1 MLTHLLS
8 MFKSFDEHDTRV
20 GTSSSWQIGRSEER
34 GHTKIGCLDS
44 RHTFSFG
51 SYHDPAHVGFGP
63 LGVINDDLIAPTHG
77 FPMHPHRNMEIISW
91 VTAGELTHH
100 DSTGGEGTI
109 RPGGAQVMSAG
120 RGIRHSEFNPSQ
132 AETTRLLQI
141 WIEPR
146 ESGLPPRYD
155 QKHWSASSLHNQ
167 FQLIAGPDSDGDHLP
182 IAQNVRLWIARL
194 SSGQMLSLP
203 TNNAGWLQVAT
214 GQARVGTEI
223 LHAGDALSREESGPD
238 SVTTLA
244 QSKILLFDLF

>member
-1 MLTHLLS
+1 
-8 MFKSFDEHDTRV
+8 
-20 GTSSSWQIGRSEER
+20 
-34 GHTKIGCLDS
+34 
-44 RHTFSFG
+44 
-51 SYHDPAHVGFGP
+51 
-63 LGVINDDLIAPTHG
+63 
-77 FPMHPHRNMEIISW
+77 
-91 VTAGELTHH
+91 
-100 DSTGGEGTI
+100 
-109 RPGGAQVMSAG
+109 
-120 RGIRHSEFNPSQ
+120 
-132 AETTRLLQI
+132 LQI